1 MISEIMNWLDGDPD
15 AGPSTARQGGN
26 ELRTAAAAL
35 LVEVAY
41 VDESFSP
48 AEQTAI
54 RELLERR
61 FDLSP
66 AAAGE
71 LLATARGAAERSAQL
86 FGFARTINERL
97 SSGQRV
103 ELIEMLWEVAYADGA
118 LDALEDSLLRRIGGL
133 LYVPD
138 QERGKARQRV
148 LQRLGRDDAG
158 R

>member
-1 MISEIMNWLDGDPD
+1 MISEIMSWMSGEPD
-15 AGPSTARQGGN
+15 AAPSAAQQADA
-26 ELRTAAAAL
+26 LRTAAAAL
-35 LVEVAY
+35 LIEVAY
-41 VDESFSP
+41 VDETFAP
-48 AEQTAI
+48 PEQAAI
-54 RELLERR
+54 RRLLERR

-66 AAAGE
+66 EAAGE
-71 LLATARGAAERSAQL
+71 LLTAARGVAERSAQL

-118 LDALEDSLLRRIGGL
+118 LDALEDSLLRRLGGL

>member
-1 MISEIMNWLDGDPD
+1 M
-15 AGPSTARQGGN
+15 AAARSGGE

-41 VDESFSP
+41 VDESFAP
-48 AEQTAI
+48 AEQATI

-61 FDLSP
+61 FGLSP

-97 SSGQRV
+97 SPGQRV

-148 LQRLGRDDAG
+148 LQRLGRGDAG
-158 R
+158 GQY